1 MKKQFFSL
9 MIITSLLSI
18 TKPAL
23 ADDQISVQDTEKK
36 LQKMTAQAEAL
47 EAQMKALNSQI
58 HELKVEQQD
67 LKQQVKTEKVEASAA
82 APAVSTAA
90 NAHTSESTTEHLSYP
105 QAMAVSPQACMKPC
119 VKPVPFI
126 PLPNYLSG
134 SPVTITSYLGSH
146 TSFSPF
152 DLVVTYTDYMENLN
166 LLQLRQTI
174 FNNYRESGIAPP
186 AGPIL
191 MLSGKVEG
199 QAIYQG
205 NYISG
210 HSSKIDLS
218 AAELDLI
225 PIINPWA
232 GGFVSFKYDNSQA
245 PSVPLTNN
253 SRVHLDQGFLT
264 LGNLNRSP
272 VYLTLGQFY
281 VPFGNYSSLMI
292 SSPFTQQIFQTRA
305 RAVELAYQHP
315 CNKGPYGQ
323 IYMFNGDTNTSNS
336 NNVNNV
342 GANIG
347 FGYSKDDVW
356 NIDTSVGAIANV
368 GDALGMRQTN
378 LSAGFLGFSV
388 HGSENLA
395 RQVPGVAMH
404 LNFGIGQFGMKTEY
418 ITATSDFAPQDL
430 MYNGQGA
437 QPAALN
443 VEGFYNFRVMD
454 KPSAVAISY
463 GQSWQALA
471 IGAPQYR
478 YEASFLTSI
487 WKDTLQQIEFRHDI
501 NYAQP
506 DSASGAG
513 VATPASAIGGASNTV
528 TLLLGIYF

>member
-9 MIITSLLSI
+9 MVVAGLLSI
-18 TKPAL
+18 TKPVL
-23 ADDQISVQDTEKK
+23 ADDQASVQDTEKK

-47 EAQMKALNSQI
+47 ESEMKALNSQI
-58 HELKVEQQD
+58 HELKVEQHD
-67 LKQQVKTEKVEASAA
+67 LKQQVKTEKVEATAVVPVVSTMRNPQTSAA
-82 APAVSTAA
+82 AHAR
-90 NAHTSESTTEHLSYP
+90 LSYP
-105 QAMAVSPQACMKPC
+105 QAMEVSPQACMKPC

-174 FNNYRESGIAPP
+174 FNNYRDSGVTPP
-186 AGPIL
+186 TGPML
-191 MLSGKVEG
+191 MLSGKIEG
-199 QAIYQG
+199 QAIYQN
-205 NYISG
+205 NYSAG
-210 HSSKIDLS
+210 HSSRIDLS
-218 AAELDLI
+218 TAELDLI
-225 PIINPWA
+225 PIINQWA

-245 PSVPLTNN
+245 PNVPLTSN
-253 SRVHLDQGFLT
+253 SRVHLDEGFLT
-264 LGNLNRSP
+264 LGNLNQAP
-272 VYLTLGQFY
+272 IYLTLGQFY

-292 SSPFTQQIFQTRA
+292 SSPLTQQIFQTRA
-305 RAVELAYQHP
+305 RALELAYMHP
-315 CNKGPYGQ
+315 CNRGLYAQ
-323 IYMFNGDTNTSNS
+323 AYMFNGDSNVS
-336 NNVNNV
+336 NNDNVNNIGGNV
-342 GANIG
+342 G
-347 FGYSKDDVW
+347 FMFSKDDEW

-368 GDALGMRQTN
+368 ADSLGMQQTN
-378 LSAGFLGFSV
+378 LPVGFLGFSPLNSNTLV
-388 HGSENLA
+388 
-395 RQVPGVAMH
+395 RQVPGASAH
-404 LNFGIGQFGMKTEY
+404 LNFGLGQFGMKTEY
-418 ITATSDFAPQDL
+418 DTAMSDFASQDL

-437 QPAALN
+437 RPAALN

-471 IGAPQYR
+471 LGAPQYR

-501 NYAQP
+501 NYDQP
-506 DSASGAG
+506 DSASGAR
-513 VATPASAIGGASNTV
+513 VATPASAIGGSSNTV